1 MKEYTAYFLQVHK
14 ILGDAI
20 LDISKMFEETNTKEI
35 RLKQPMILD
44 FKPRYAGD
52 KAKRCEIDSVAYNQ
66 EMMSLHSGYET
77 YYLYDLADK
86 TDITFVYDMIYEHF
100 YRNDHD

>member
-1 MKEYTAYFLQVHK
+1 MKDYTAYFLQVHK

-20 LDISKMFEETNTKEI
+20 LDISDMFEETNTKEI
-35 RLKQPMILD
+35 HLKQPMILG

-52 KAKRCEIDSVAYNQ
+52 KAKRCEIDSVVYGQ
-66 EMMSLHSGYET
+66 EMIGLCSGHET

-100 YRNDHD
+100 YRNNHD